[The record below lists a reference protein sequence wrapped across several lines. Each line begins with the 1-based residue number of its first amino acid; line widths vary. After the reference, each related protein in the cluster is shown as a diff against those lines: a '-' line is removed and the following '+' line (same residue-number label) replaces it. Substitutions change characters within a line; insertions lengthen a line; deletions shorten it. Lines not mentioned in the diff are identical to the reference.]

1 MKNLL
6 DNRNNSPNFATR
18 IFFSGKISANGFKKI
33 FARNGKKY
41 SHKYISAHCTDISV
55 LFPNDAAWTDI
66 TGGAVA
72 MAAHQI
78 YDHIPNRYYTSKGL
92 LLYIYRPE
100 GTVDKFIV
108 TDWGIKLTPA

>member
-1 MKNLL
+1 ML
-6 DNRNNSPNFATR
+6 
-18 IFFSGKISANGFKKI
+18 
-33 FARNGKKY
+33 Y
-41 SHKYISAHCTDISV
+41 
-55 LFPNDAAWTDI
+55 PNDGGPTSR
-66 TGGAVA
+66 GAVT